1 MKEQEKIQFRLLTER
16 EVLGEGQLDIFKL
29 YGTQCVPDDYALTC
43 GVRAEN
49 YMEKTG
55 LANYWIDEKYLS
67 LSEKANCIGMDG
79 KIHIEYRDILDIGIR
94 PVVKYSAI
102 KNLCS
107 DEFIGENGITQVT
120 FSKKLSRAVDWK
132 TQKELY
138 YAVGAGDFRVE
149 KEYVSRDI
157 RQNSNNRYFECV
169 EHIPIG
175 SYQGNTYALVRVN
188 TFNNE
193 LVKLSNG
200 ISYENGANVWLTE
213 EPCVLLVDKKR
224 DLAIFEHVI
233 AGGVPYQFKDR
244 FLEERLP
251 ELLHMDTSKE
261 KEHKGVHLEFTMS
274 PEEIVSLC
282 QEGNITL
289 SNVSGESVR
298 INMERPKQ
306 KIKK

>member
-16 EVLGEGQLDIFKL
+16 EVLGTGQLDIFKL
-29 YGTQCVPDDYALTC
+29 YGTQCAPDDYALTC

-55 LANYWIDEKYLS
+55 LANYWIDEKNLP
-67 LSEKANCIGMDG
+67 LSEKANCIGVDG
-79 KIHIEYRDILDIGIR
+79 KIHMEYSDILDIGIR

-107 DEFIGENGITQVT
+107 DEFIGKNGITQVT
-120 FSKKLSRAVDWK
+120 FSKKLSRAVDWNM
-132 TQKELY
+132 QKELHH
-138 YAVGAGDFRVE
+138 AIGSGDFHVE
-149 KEYVSRDI
+149 KEYISRDI

-213 EPCVLLVDKKR
+213 EPCVLFVDKKK
-224 DLAIFEHVI
+224 DLAIFEQVI

-251 ELLHMDTSKE
+251 ELLHMDTPKE

-274 PEEIVSLC
+274 PEEIVALC